1 MLIKLCLN
9 SEVDATLPEW
19 TLLEFQ
25 GEVIGDGGLGL
36 AGNELG
42 QIILKDVS
50 DDGDDDDDYAVMSY
64 ITKLLL
70 RWVVEREI
78 KRRCSSASTT
88 WRDRW

>member
-50 DDGDDDDDYAVMSY
+50 DDGDDAAMMMMM
-64 ITKLLL
+64 IMP
-70 RWVVEREI
+70 
-78 KRRCSSASTT
+78 
-88 WRDRW
+88 

>member
-9 SEVDATLPEW
+9 SEEDATLPEW

-50 DDGDDDDDYAVMSY
+50 DDSDDDDD
-64 ITKLLL
+64 
-70 RWVVEREI
+70 
-78 KRRCSSASTT
+78 
-88 WRDRW
+88 